1 MAQTQSSTRDRLVA
15 ATVEALRAEGL
26 NGLTSRQIA
35 STAGVNLQA
44 ITYHFGSK
52 DSLVALALT
61 EVARTRLDPVRSAL
75 EADGDPAE
83 RLFDALA
90 TINAALATG
99 RDDLETYAEAM
110 SVSSTNPELAQSLSD
125 LHDELAAYL
134 SALIAELQ
142 HNQYIQPWV
151 VPDAMAALLIAI
163 GDGLAA
169 HAQFGDPDVEAVLD
183 QVALLLLS
191 ARNDNS
197 RIWPTAARLLL
208 RRTNKQRSS

>member
-1 MAQTQSSTRDRLVA
+1 MAQTHSPTRDRLVA
-15 ATVEALRAEGL
+15 ATIESLRSKGMG
-26 NGLTSRQIA
+26 GLTSRQIA

-52 DSLVALALT
+52 DSLVAVALT
-61 EVARTRLDPVRSAL
+61 ELARTRLDPVRSAL

-83 RLFDALA
+83 RLFNALA
-90 TINAALATG
+90 TINTALAGG

-110 SVSSTNPELAQSLSD
+110 SASSTNPELAQSLSD
-125 LHDELAAYL
+125 LHDELVAYL
-134 SALIAELQ
+134 SGLIAELQ
-142 HNQYIQPWV
+142 HDQYIQRWV
-151 VPDAMAALLIAI
+151 VPEAMAALLIAI

-169 HAQFGDPDVEAVLD
+169 HAQFGDPDVNAVLD

-191 ARNDNS
+191 ARKDNS

-208 RRTNKQRSS
+208 RRANKQ